1 MRALESKYGEPNMI
15 DERPAKGANWILILL
30 VVINIINM
38 VDRNLIS
45 SFGPEITAELN
56 LSDTQFGYLTG
67 LLFVFFYALM
77 GLFVGRLADIV
88 HRPRLIAAGLLVW
101 SVLTVVSGAARSFL
115 QIAIARLFIGV
126 GESCLSP
133 SAMSMLSD
141 LYPQNRRGMATGM
154 YYLGLPLGAGAS
166 FIVAGI
172 FGPQIGWRNCFY
184 IIGAFG
190 VLLTPLLFF
199 MKDPIRGQFDT
210 QAKAEP
216 ASTGVVDSVKK
227 VWTLVRATPAL
238 AWAMIGA
245 VFMHL
250 PIGAAQFVQ
259 LWLVRERGFE
269 SAEIA
274 TIYGGLF
281 IVFGTLG
288 AFIGGMLSDWYLKRF
303 RGGRLRFLA
312 VFMLMVTP
320 LMVGYRFSEPGSMIF
335 YIGMCAGFV
344 SFIAFYGPVFST
356 VQDLS
361 PANLRGS
368 VTAFLL
374 LVCNL
379 VGLGLGAVITGVL
392 SDYFS
397 SIGVEDP
404 LTMSLLSVDLVG
416 VMTLISFFVGSFYWQ
431 KMQDQ
436 NLATSV

>member
-1 MRALESKYGEPNMI
+1 MI

-67 LLFVFFYALM
+67 LLFVFFYAIM